1 MEYAKTA
8 PQEERETI
16 ISYDAL
22 SGQWH
27 FYSNEP
33 KHIRKWSKF
42 IKNVDCQTF
51 NKAGQSNSIEGD
63 LDSVNV
69 IISKKQHRSLTS
81 EQRETLSKRMKKLAQ
96 QRKERTNNNV

>member
-1 MEYAKTA
+1 MNVQKTA

-42 IKNVDCQTF
+42 IKNIDHQAF
-51 NKAGQSNSIEGD
+51 NTAGQSNSIEGD

-69 IISKKQHRSLTS
+69 IISKKRHLKLTD

-96 QRKERTNNNV
+96 QRKDK